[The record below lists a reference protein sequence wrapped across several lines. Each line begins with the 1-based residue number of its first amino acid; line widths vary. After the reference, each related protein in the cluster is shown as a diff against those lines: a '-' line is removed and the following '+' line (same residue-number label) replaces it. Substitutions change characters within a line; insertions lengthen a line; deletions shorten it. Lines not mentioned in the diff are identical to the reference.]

1 MEKLTSLGKDPD
13 PRFTLAN
20 ERTFLAWIRT
30 AMALILGGIVVAT
43 LLEDVVLLKN
53 LIAPLSIVLSLSGSV
68 LAIWA
73 WTRWRKT
80 EAALRLGHS
89 LPITKV
95 LAVLALVVSLFGITM
110 LVIGTGL
117 ALEY

>member
-1 MEKLTSLGKDPD
+1 MKKLTSLGQDPD

-30 AMALILGGIVVAT
+30 SMALILGAIVVAT
-43 LLEDVVLLKN
+43 LLVEVVALKN
-53 LIAPLSIVLSLSGSV
+53 FIAPMSIALSLSGSA

-80 EAALRLGHS
+80 EIALRLGHS
-89 LPITKV
+89 LPLSKV
-95 LAVLALVVSLFGITM
+95 LILLAIVVSFLGITM
-110 LVIGTGL
+110 LVIGVEL
-117 ALEY
+117 ALGG